1 MPLLQRHLDKVPVER
16 REKNATEINSSDGI
30 ITEPRAWP
38 GLVAASGA
46 GPRPTPMPRSA
57 GMVASPPTQP

>member
-1 MPLLQRHLDKVPVER
+1 MPLLQRRLNKVPAGR
-16 REKNATEINSSDGI
+16 REKPATEINSPDGI
-30 ITEPRAWP
+30 VTEPRAWP

-57 GMVASPPTQP
+57 AMVGSPPTQP